1 MPCAVMKRGCP
12 GAVLQLGVA
21 TALIALVLAG
31 CGSGL
36 GSAGDARSPAPAAT
50 QPAPAATQPAPATTQ
65 PATSGGSGGSSTT
78 SAESSPSDQALG
90 IGDDYFPDTG
100 NPGYDVASY
109 DLTLDVDDDLVS
121 FEAVAKIALTTT
133 DELDELRLDLS
144 GLTVSKTTI
153 DGTEVPN
160 HRAGLDLVLTPK
172 QPLPAKA
179 SVAVTVDYGGTP
191 EPRGSEVLG
200 GLGWLGTPGEGS
212 YVVSEP
218 DGASN
223 WFPSNDHP
231 SDKATFGFQITVPEG
246 VEAVANGT
254 RTGETTKDGRTTWSW
269 SVRDPMATYL
279 ATVAIGQ
286 YTFFEGT
293 APDGL
298 PLLSAVAD
306 EVVKQEG
313 KPAID
318 AVLGQLPQMLTVLS
332 QRFGPYPF
340 ETYGIIVV
348 GKPLGFALET
358 QTRSIFGSDMWAE
371 PIYQAHELAHQWY
384 GDSVSL
390 ELWEDIWLNEGF
402 ATMGEWL
409 WAEATGGSGGPPL
422 SAGSSLAPPLDPGPD
437 AMFDTSVYVRGGLT
451 LKALR
456 QKVGDTKF
464 FTIMSSWAADHRLA
478 NANTDDFSQ
487 LVDQVGGSD
496 ARALVSAW
504 LSDPKPP

>member
-1 MPCAVMKRGCP
+1 MS
-12 GAVLQLGVA
+12 
-21 TALIALVLAG
+21 LVLVA

-36 GSAGDARSPAPAAT
+36 ATGGTATGADAVPTSTTGTTTTSRAT
-50 QPAPAATQPAPATTQ
+50 P
-65 PATSGGSGGSSTT
+65 GSSTT
-78 SAESSPSDQALG
+78 TSTSTSVPEGSSTSGQAQNDEALG

-100 NPGYDVASY
+100 NPGYDVTSY

-133 DELDELRLDLS
+133 ESLDELRLDLD
-144 GLTVSKTTI
+144 GLEVAKTTI

-223 WFPSNDHP
+223 WFPANDHP
-231 SDKATFGFQITVPEG
+231 SDKATFGFEITVPEG

-254 RTGETTKDGRTTWSW
+254 RTGETTKGGRTTWSW

-371 PIYQAHELAHQWY
+371 PIYQAHELAHQWF
-384 GDSVSL
+384 GDSVTI
-390 ELWEDIWLNEGF
+390 EAWEDIWLNEGF

-409 WAEATGGSGGPPL
+409 WAEATGGRGGPPL

-456 QKVGDTKF
+456 QEVGDTKF
-464 FTIMSSWAADHRLA
+464 FTIMSTWAADHRLA
-478 NANTDDFSQ
+478 NANTDDFLQ
-487 LVDQVGGSD
+487 LVDEVGGSD
-496 ARALVSAW
+496 AESLVSAW
-504 LSDPKPP
+504 LSEPEPP

>member
-1 MPCAVMKRGCP
+1 M
-12 GAVLQLGVA
+12 
-21 TALIALVLAG
+21 
-31 CGSGL
+31 
-36 GSAGDARSPAPAAT
+36 
-50 QPAPAATQPAPATTQ
+50 
-65 PATSGGSGGSSTT
+65 ATS
-78 SAESSPSDQALG
+78 
-90 IGDDYFPDTG
+90 
-100 NPGYDVASY
+100 
-109 DLTLDVDDDLVS
+109 
-121 FEAVAKIALTTT
+121 
-133 DELDELRLDLS
+133 
-144 GLTVSKTTI
+144 
-153 DGTEVPN
+153 
-160 HRAGLDLVLTPK
+160 
-172 QPLPAKA
+172 
-179 SVAVTVDYGGTP
+179 
-191 EPRGSEVLG
+191 
-200 GLGWLGTPGEGS
+200 
-212 YVVSEP
+212 
-218 DGASN
+218 
-223 WFPSNDHP
+223 
-231 SDKATFGFQITVPEG
+231 
-246 VEAVANGT
+246 
-254 RTGETTKDGRTTWSW
+254 
-269 SVRDPMATYL
+269 L

-384 GDSVSL
+384 GDSVTL

-456 QKVGDTKF
+456 QEVGDTKF
-464 FTIMSSWAADHRLA
+464 FTIMS
-478 NANTDDFSQ
+478 T
-487 LVDQVGGSD
+487 
-496 ARALVSAW
+496 
-504 LSDPKPP
+504 